1 MRMKRC
7 SFLPQTAFHNRFDIT
22 LTDAES
28 GAVRCRARAFNLVC
42 EALWERLSCDGTEDA
57 LGGDYFR
64 YIVYGSGSGT
74 PYSSDTRLFSREG
87 AAELREENGRI
98 FTCSVDPETN
108 TAAVSGHIRLGMS
121 DAVGVTITEVG
132 IGYDEIH
139 VVNHA
144 MLEDMNGN
152 PLSVTKTDTDI
163 LDITATVFLHFPAN
177 EEGTSRFLLPQS
189 GEDVLRGG
197 LIMWLAGAFRETE
210 MSCAEGLPCRYL
222 LASAEAPEAVP
233 IPVTSGLPANAG
245 EAQALSFSAEDRKYR
260 VSFRF
265 PGNSGNIAG
274 GIRYLA
280 LCSRMPGAEEGS
292 GDVLVPELVFPYTGE
307 NGREPIQKDEEH
319 LLFFDAALSFSDGAA
334 G

>member
-1 MRMKRC
+1 MKRC
-7 SFLPQTAFHNRFDIT
+7 SFLPRTSFHNRFDIT

-28 GAVRCRARAFNLVC
+28 GAVRCRARAFNMIC
-42 EALWERLSCDGTEDA
+42 DALWERLFCDGTEDA

-64 YIVYGSGSGT
+64 YILYGSGSGT
-74 PYSSDTRLFSREG
+74 LYSFDTRLFSRAG
-87 AAELREENGRI
+87 AAELRQENGRV

-108 TAAVSGHIRLGMS
+108 TAAVSGHIRLGTS

-132 IGYDEIH
+132 IGYDNLHI
-139 VVNHA
+139 VTHA

-177 EEGTSRFLLPQS
+177 EDGPSHFLFPQS
-189 GEDVLRGG
+189 GEDALRGG
-197 LIMWLAGAFRETE
+197 LIPWLAGAFRETE
-210 MSCAEGLPCRYL
+210 LFCAEGLPLRYL
-222 LASAEAPEAVP
+222 LASAEMPEA
-233 IPVTSGLPANAG
+233 IPFPAASGLPENTD
-245 EAQALSFSAEDRKYR
+245 EARTLSFSAEQRKYE

-265 PGNSGNIAG
+265 PGEIGNIEG

-280 LCSRMPGAEEGS
+280 LCSRMPGTEEDS
-292 GDVLVPELVFPYTGE
+292 GDMLVPELVFPYTGE
-307 NGREPIQKDEEH
+307 NSREPIAKDEEH
-319 LLFFDAALSFSDGAA
+319 LLLFDAAVSFSEHAA

>member
-1 MRMKRC
+1 MKRC
-7 SFLPQTAFHNRFDIT
+7 SFLPRTAFHNRFDIT

-28 GAVRCRARAFNLVC
+28 GAIRCRARAFNVVC
-42 EALWERLSCDGTEDA
+42 DALWTQLFCIGTDDVT
-57 LGGDYFR
+57 GGDYFR

-74 PYSSDTRLFSREG
+74 PYSFDTRLFSRVG
-87 AAELREENGRI
+87 AAELREEDGRI

-108 TAAVSGHIRLGMS
+108 TAAVSGHIRLGTS

-132 IGYDEIH
+132 IGYDNIH

-163 LDITATVFLHFPAN
+163 LDITATVFLHFPPC
-177 EEGTSRFLLPQS
+177 EDGSCRFLLPQS
-189 GEDVLRGG
+189 GEDALRGG

-210 MSCAEGLPCRYL
+210 MFCAEGLPFRYL
-222 LASAEAPEAVP
+222 LASAEEPGTVP
-233 IPVTSGLPANAG
+233 IPVMSGLPANAG
-245 EAQALSFSAEDRKYR
+245 EAQTLSFSMEDRKYR

-265 PGNSGNIAG
+265 PGEKGNIAG

-280 LCSRMPGAEEGS
+280 LCSRMPGTEEDG

-319 LLFFDAALSFSDGAA
+319 LLLFDAAVSFSDGAA